1 MSKYRWGISLGL
13 VAGALLVGAVSRV
26 ALRGGGGGVVG
37 EEAPVFQV
45 DRDRI
50 DLGDVPLGEWVEAR
64 FVVGNGGSGTLR
76 LARRPWVE
84 VAAGC

>member
-1 MSKYRWGISLGL
+1 MSKHRWAISLGL
-13 VAGALLVGAVSRV
+13 VAGALLVGAVSQV

-37 EEAPVFQV
+37 EEAPVLQV

-76 LARRPWVE
+76 FARRPWVE